1 MDMARRV
8 SVIGAGK
15 VGTAVASVLLSHGY
29 KVIKVC
35 DLNGQNL
42 ERAARLTGAEAT
54 FDCIQAAKDAEIV
67 MITTPDDSI
76 EGVCLNVA
84 ESDLDV
90 TGKIFIHM
98 SGAVPISALDSA
110 RERGATT
117 LCVHP
122 LQTFAD
128 LEGAIGSLP
137 GSTFAVTCSAEVEPW
152 ARGFVEDMDGS
163 ALLVKEGDKALYHAA
178 AVVACNLLTMVE
190 YAAFEACLGLGFL
203 EREATE
209 AFMPLVRATIEN
221 IGRIGPAESLTGPL
235 ARGDVGTLAANLAAL
250 ERFDPDISELYRSV
264 SLYGLRLVVKRG
276 ELDEDTI
283 EKMRSLLT
291 GSGLET

>member
-1 MDMARRV
+1 MARRV

-15 VGTAVASVLLSHGY
+15 VGTALAMVLSSHGY
-29 KVIKVC
+29 EVAKVC
-35 DLNGQNL
+35 DTS
-42 ERAARLTGAEAT
+42 EEHRDRAAKLVGAAAT
-54 FDCIQAAKDAEIV
+54 KDYIDAARDADIV
-67 MITTPDDSI
+67 IIATPDGAI
-76 EGVCLNVA
+76 EGVCLSVA

-90 TGKIFIHM
+90 TGKIFIHT

-137 GSTFAVTCSAEVEPW
+137 GSTFAVTCSADVEPW

-178 AVVACNLLTMVE
+178 AVVACNLLSMVE
-190 YAAFEACLGLGFL
+190 YAAFEACLGLGFS

-283 EKMRSLLT
+283 EKMRSLLM
-291 GSGLET
+291 G

>member
-1 MDMARRV
+1 MAM
-8 SVIGAGK
+8 
-15 VGTAVASVLLSHGY
+15 VLSSHGY
-29 KVIKVC
+29 EVAKVC
-35 DLNGQNL
+35 DTN
-42 ERAARLTGAEAT
+42 EEHRDRAAKLVGATAT
-54 FDCIQAAKDAEIV
+54 KDYIDAARDADIV
-67 MITTPDDSI
+67 IIATPDGAI
-76 EGVCLNVA
+76 EGVCLSVA

-90 TGKIFIHM
+90 TGKIFIHT

-110 RERGATT
+110 RGRGATT

-137 GSTFAVTCSAEVEPW
+137 GSTFAVTCSADVEPW

-178 AVVACNLLTMVE
+178 AVVACNLLSMVE
-190 YAAFEACLGLGFL
+190 YAAFEACLGLGFS

-283 EKMRSLLT
+283 EKMRSLLM
-291 GSGLET
+291 G